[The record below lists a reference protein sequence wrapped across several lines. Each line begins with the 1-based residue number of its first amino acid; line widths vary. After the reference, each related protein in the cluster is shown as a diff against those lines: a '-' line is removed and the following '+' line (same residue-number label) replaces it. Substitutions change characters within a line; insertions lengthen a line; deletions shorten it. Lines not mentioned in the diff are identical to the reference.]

1 MQYLK
6 LAFFG
11 EVGSGKT
18 RIVNTLSEID
28 TIDTDVASSV
38 DIGKEY
44 TTVGI
49 DYGRINLD
57 SETALGLYGV
67 PGQKRYSFLWE
78 TVSNSLWCMALL
90 FKYGETVNEENVND
104 LLDFF
109 YPANN
114 DVPCVIGIS
123 HSEDCTDDEFRE
135 FIKAIQAILDDKNIK
150 APVLKVNPTSQ
161 ESSMEFL
168 QVINTLSLFS

>member
-11 EVGSGKT
+11 EIGSGKT
-18 RIVNTLSEID
+18 QIVNTLSEID
-28 TIDTDVASSV
+28 TIDTDVASTV
-38 DIGKEY
+38 NIGKEY

-57 SETALGLYGV
+57 TETALGLYGV

-78 TVSNSLWCMALL
+78 TVSNSLWCIALL
-90 FKYGETVNEENVND
+90 FKYGAEVNKENVTE

-109 YPANN
+109 YPEKSEI
-114 DVPCVIGIS
+114 PCIIGIS
-123 HSEDCTDDEFRE
+123 HSETCGDEDFRE
-135 FIKAIQAILDDKNIK
+135 FVKEIQTIIDEKNIK
-150 APVLKVNPTSQ
+150 APIIKVNPTSQ

-168 QVINTLSLFS
+168 QMINTLTLF